1 MQVIVKERALESL
14 IAKLI
19 KEDRSFHTK
28 NVNELEKAAPPILP
42 QSEMAQQ
49 LSTTKMPVEDNE
61 FVPTNKNELG
71 KAAMQLTNQVEDA
84 YIKKFY
90 ENFKQLI
97 KKYKDNE
104 AQLKEARLPSF

>member
-1 MQVIVKERALESL
+1 MQVIVNKEALKSL
-14 IAKLI
+14 IDSVV

-61 FVPTNKNELG
+61 FVPT
-71 KAAMQLTNQVEDA
+71 
-84 YIKKFY
+84 I
-90 ENFKQLI
+90 
-97 KKYKDNE
+97 
-104 AQLKEARLPSF
+104 S